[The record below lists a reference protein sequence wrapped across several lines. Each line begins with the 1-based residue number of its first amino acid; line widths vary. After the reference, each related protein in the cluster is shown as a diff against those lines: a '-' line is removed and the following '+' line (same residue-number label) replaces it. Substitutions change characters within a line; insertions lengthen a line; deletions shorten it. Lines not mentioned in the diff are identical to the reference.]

1 MILVTGATGNVGSEL
16 VAQLAADGVPVRAMT
31 RSPEKAR
38 FPEGVE
44 VVAGDFDKPETLPA
58 ALAGIDRVFVCP
70 PGYGP
75 EGPVQERTLVAA
87 AREAGVKHLVKLS
100 TSGVGYGATDP
111 LTSGHRAGEQVI
123 QESGRDWTILRP
135 GTFMIYLYGYADTI
149 AKDRTMYVTEGDPVS
164 AMIHPRDIAS
174 VAAKVL
180 TTSGHEGQAY
190 TLTGGEP
197 LSPQR
202 QGEIISETLG
212 QEVKVVE
219 RTKAQAQAEFD
230 RMGWGGPRL
239 EALLELKRQSAA
251 WDWKVSDAVEKITG
265 KAPLTLHDWVEEN
278 IHIFG

>member
-31 RSPEKAR
+31 RSPERAR

-58 ALAGIDRVFVCP
+58 ALADVDRLFVCP

-75 EGPVQERTLVAA
+75 EGPVQERTLAAA
-87 AREAGVKHLVKLS
+87 ARDAGVAHLVKLS
-100 TSGVGYGATDP
+100 TSGVRFGATDP
-111 LTSGHRAGEQVI
+111 LSSGHRAGEQVI
-123 QESGRDWTILRP
+123 QESGLSWTILRP
-135 GTFMIYLYGYADTI
+135 GTFMVYLYSYADTI
-149 AKDRTMYVTEGDPVS
+149 RKDRTMYVTEGDPVS
-164 AMIHPRDIAS
+164 AMIHPRDVAS

-190 TLTGGEP
+190 TLTGGEA

-202 QGEIISETLG
+202 QGEIIGEALG
-212 QEVKVVE
+212 EKVRVIE
-219 RTKAQAQAEFD
+219 RTKGEAQAEFD
-230 RMGWGGPRL
+230 RLGWGGPRL

-251 WDWKVSDAVEKITG
+251 WDWKIFDSVEKITG
-265 KAPLTLHDWVEEN
+265 KAPLTLRNWVDEN

>member
-16 VAQLAADGVPVRAMT
+16 VAQLAAEGVPVRAMT
-31 RSPEKAR
+31 RSPEKAD
-38 FPEGVE
+38 FPAGVE

-58 ALAGIDRVFVCP
+58 ALAGIDRVFVVP

-87 AREAGVKHLVKLS
+87 AREAGAKHLVKLS
-100 TSGVGYGATDP
+100 TSGVGFGATDP
-111 LTSGHRAGEQVI
+111 LTSGHRQGEQVI
-123 QESGRDWTILRP
+123 QQSGLEWTILRP

-149 AKDRTMYVTEGDPVS
+149 GKERTMYVTEGDPVS

-180 TTSGHEGQAY
+180 TTSGHDGQAY
-190 TLTGGEP
+190 TLTGGEA

-202 QGEIISETLG
+202 QGEIVGEALG

-219 RTKAQAQAEFD
+219 RTKAETQAEFD
-230 RMGWGGPRL
+230 RLGWGGPRL
-239 EALLELKRQSAA
+239 EALLELKRQSVA
-251 WDWKVSDAVEKITG
+251 WDWKISDSVEKITG
-265 KAPLTLHDWVEEN
+265 KAPLTLRDWVDEN
-278 IHIFG
+278 VHIFG